1 MPGLLFFTTNSFLDR
16 LFMSVF
22 QERDADKTADAIKFV
37 WLIYF
42 LFVTIETIPG
52 PFLLCLAAFLF
63 PKESLTQLLMPLNLC
78 SPITSYK
85 VFLVNF
91 FHFAESV

>member
-1 MPGLLFFTTNSFLDR
+1 MQGLLFFTTNSFLDR

-52 PFLLCLAAFLF
+52 PFLLCVSFSKRVTNSAIDAIKF
-63 PKESLTQLLMPLNLC
+63 
-78 SPITSYK
+78 
-85 VFLVNF
+85 V
-91 FHFAESV
+91 